1 MVGKIRAKV
10 TKKQWRSPEGIIRRN
25 DAERGRSETMNEA
38 FDELRKVVP
47 FGEFKGKKK
56 SKVQTLQAAIQRIQ
70 YLAKV
75 LNSTESNQFL
85 GQIQDLEN
93 TQDSVED
100 YSNYSGSSDGEGIFK
115 SPNSSISETFNS
127 SFSPPPNSIPNQHH
141 QYFTRYNQYDFGKIP
156 YNYYSPY

>member
-10 TKKQWRSPEGIIRRN
+10 TKTQWRSPEGIIRR
-25 DAERGRSETMNEA
+25 NEA

-115 SPNSSISETFNS
+115 SPNSSVSEIFNS
-127 SFSPPPNSIPNQHH
+127 SFSPPQNRSTPNHH
-141 QYFTRYNQYDFGKIP
+141 QIYPNYSAYTFGTPVYNP
-156 YNYYSPY
+156 YCSPY